1 MKVKSSMMKK
11 WSLRITMTIAIIIN
25 ILAAQANNTS
35 ETLIMS
41 GYWTV
46 SKSLTPNCPITVSVD
61 DSFLYIQNEL
71 PDRDIVISIINEFTG
86 ETEYEKTIEKSQ
98 TAYVA
103 VSVLNLTAGE
113 YKIEIT
119 GFPIGFLEG
128 KFIKH

>member
-1 MKVKSSMMKK
+1 M
-11 WSLRITMTIAIIIN
+11 AIIIV
-25 ILAAQANNTS
+25 ILTNVLSIQAQCTTDI
-35 ETLIMS
+35 EIKLIELT
-41 GYWTV
+41 GEWLPKG
-46 SKSLTPNCPITVSVD
+46 KSIILSCPITVSVD
-61 DSFLYIQNEL
+61 DSFLYIQNEF

-119 GFPIGFLEG
+119 GSPIGFLEG